1 MSRDHKKI
9 CFLATEN
16 DQVWLKCHL
25 DENYDKLSFKQH
37 IDIAISKVNKGISVR
52 KKLRHNLPRK
62 SLVTIYKALLRLLI
76 DYSNIV
82 YGHPQNKSFCEKIE
96 FVQYKYSLAIT
107 GAIQGTCRDNIYQES
122 GLESLKSR
130 RWYKRLAC
138 MFKIMNEEAPSY
150 LINLIPK
157 YEPTVRTRNNSIP
170 SNKCRTNCF
179 KHSFFPSIC
188 FGLDIN
194 TRNLESFSLF
204 KCRLLSI
211 IRPSQNSIYN
221 IVDLKGL
228 KFLTRFRLDL
238 SHLNAHRCRHPEDT
252 SQYLLHCHH
261 FSNHR
266 ADLLNSVKF
275 ACDNFESRFDNVKKN
290 VLLYSDSRFDE
301 VKNRFI
307 LEAIVTY
314 IKNSERFS
322 GFLFD

>member
-37 IDIAISKVNKGISVR
+37 IDIAISKVNKVFSVR

-82 YGHPQNKSFCEKIE
+82 YEHPQNKSFCEKIE
-96 FVQYKYSLAIT
+96 FVQYKASLAIT
-107 GAIQGTCRDNIYQES
+107 GAIQGACRDNIYQEL

-130 RWYKRLAC
+130 SWYKRLAC
-138 MFKIMNEEAPSY
+138 MFKIMNEEAANY

-179 KHSFFPSIC
+179 KHFFFFSFY
-188 FGLDIN
+188 
-194 TRNLESFSLF
+194 T
-204 KCRLLSI
+204 KYLL
-211 IRPSQNSIYN
+211 
-221 IVDLKGL
+221 
-228 KFLTRFRLDL
+228 RFRYQ
-238 SHLNAHRCRHPEDT
+238 H
-252 SQYLLHCHH
+252 
-261 FSNHR
+261 
-266 ADLLNSVKF
+266 
-275 ACDNFESRFDNVKKN
+275 KKLR
-290 VLLYSDSRFDE
+290 VIF
-301 VKNRFI
+301 FI
-307 LEAIVTY
+307 QV
-314 IKNSERFS
+314 
-322 GFLFD
+322 